1 MKPQGDI
8 RQTGE
13 PILQRALWGALI
25 VVLIGVLGAGT
36 WSVVRGR
43 TTARR
48 LLARPEA
55 RLPVYGSV
63 PDFSLIE
70 RSGRKVERGGFLGK
84 IWVVNF
90 IYTRCPDSCPLQSAE
105 MARLQADVANESDVR
120 LVSITLD
127 PKQDTPQVLSR
138 YANRFGADPER
149 WLFLTGEKA
158 AIYRFARE
166 GLHLAVIDPGN
177 EARTPGDAKMPSQ
190 HVNPQPARLPGQGF
204 TDRRAGAAFVPG
216 GLRWTLEPVPASAG
230 DETLGA
236 RVLHASRFVLVDR
249 RARIRSYY
257 DSTDTESLWRLR
269 QDVKALLRE
278 G

>member
-13 PILQRALWGALI
+13 PILQRVLWGALI
-25 VVLIGVLGAGT
+25 VILIGVLGAGT
-36 WSVVRGR
+36 WSVVRER

-48 LLARPEA
+48 LRAGPAA

-70 RSGRKVERGGFLGK
+70 RSGRRVERGGFLGK

-90 IYTRCPDSCPLQSAE
+90 IYTHCPDSCPLQSAQ

-120 LVSITLD
+120 LVSITVD

-149 WLFLTGEKA
+149 WLFLTGEKE

-177 EARTPGDAKMPSQ
+177 EARAPGGAQMPSERG
-190 HVNPQPARLPGQGF
+190 NSQPAPLPGQRV

-216 GLRWTLEPVPASAG
+216 GLRRTLEPAPASAG

-236 RVLHASRFVLVDR
+236 RLLHASRFVLVDR